1 MSKPGYL
8 DYIFPSQIDKLSRI
22 HWKSVKDMTY
32 LLKWE
37 RNDMGCGDYLRAV
50 FSAENADVQLARE
63 ALEAFAWRHE
73 ASSYHNAVVSNT
85 LVSL

>member
-1 MSKPGYL
+1 
-8 DYIFPSQIDKLSRI
+8 
-22 HWKSVKDMTY
+22 MTY

-73 ASSYHNAVVSNT
+73 ASSYHNAVLGQASRSFKYVHDPSATRNFN
-85 LVSL
+85 LPGYIKYE